1 MQAYVCMLYLVDEGH
16 VVGLH
21 LLHIYPD
28 VALAVQ
34 VILAAEREQKL
45 KTVTPPVVSK
55 VSTSR

>member
-1 MQAYVCMLYLVDEGH
+1 MLYLVDEGH